1 MTKKI
6 FKSTMLVAGAALAL
20 GLAFVLGI
28 LYHYFGNQ
36 ILGELRKEAS
46 YLSYGVETQGVEYL
60 ENISGDQSRIT
71 YIKQDG
77 TVLYDSQADAEN
89 MENHS
94 DREEVKAALSK
105 GVGQSSR
112 LSETMSEK
120 NVYFALRLKNGNVL
134 RVSST
139 QYSILA
145 LVLEL
150 VQPMLWVI
158 LAMLILSGIFSF
170 RIAKR
175 IVKPIN
181 DLDLEHPEDNQI
193 YEEVSPLLSRL
204 YKQNRMIDQQLETAK
219 RERDEFNIITE
230 NMQEGL
236 VIIDRHTRIL
246 SGNSSAWKLFQAGG
260 SKEGESV
267 YALSRSEEF
276 RNIIAGV
283 LEGNHEE
290 KVLKIGGTDVQ
301 VIANAVTRE
310 EEIQGAV
317 LIMMNVTE
325 KVERENLRREFS
337 ANVSHEL
344 KTPLTSISGYAEI
357 MEDGFVK
364 SEDIKVFAGRI
375 HSEAARLIAL
385 VEDVLKIS
393 QLDEE
398 ELPYEWD
405 EINVFALCR
414 EVFASLQEMA
424 GKRNVSLYI
433 GGGVVSLYT
442 VRPILEEILYNLC
455 ENAVKYNRDGGSVSI
470 YLMDMNE
477 SVGITVKDTGIGIPR
492 EDQGRIFERF
502 YRVDKSHSREIG
514 GTGLGLSIVKH
525 GVTYLGGSI
534 SLKSEEGVG
543 TEITV
548 TFPKSRQE

>member
-1 MTKKI
+1 
-6 FKSTMLVAGAALAL
+6 MLVSGAVLAL

-60 ENISGDQSRIT
+60 ENIASDQSRIT

-112 LSETMSEK
+112 MSETLSEETT
-120 NVYFALRLKNGNVL
+120 YFALRLKNGNIL

-139 QYSILA
+139 QYSIAA
-145 LVLEL
+145 LVFEL
-150 VQPMLWVI
+150 IQPMLWVI
-158 LAMLILSGIFSF
+158 LVMLILSGLFSF
-170 RIAKR
+170 RIARR

-181 DLDLEHPEDNQI
+181 ELDLEHPEENQI
-193 YEEVSPLLSRL
+193 YDEVSPLLSRL

-246 SGNSSAWKLFQAGG
+246 SGNASAWKLFKLGG

-267 YALSRSEEF
+267 YALSRSEGF

-290 KVLKIGGTDVQ
+290 RILKIGGTDVQ
-301 VIANAVTRE
+301 VIANAVTRG

-357 MEDGFVK
+357 MESGFVK
-364 SEDIKVFAGRI
+364 EEDIKAFAGRI
-375 HSEAARLIAL
+375 HSEAGRLIAL

-393 QLDEE
+393 QLDEGE
-398 ELPYEWD
+398 IPYEWGETD
-405 EINVFALCR
+405 VFMLCK
-414 EVFASLQEMA
+414 EVFGNLQEIA
-424 GKRNVSLYI
+424 KKRNVSLYI
-433 GGGVVSLYT
+433 GGSPVRLYT
-442 VRPILEEILYNLC
+442 VKPILEEIISNLC
-455 ENAVKYNRDGGSVSI
+455 ENAVKYNRDDGSASI
-470 YLMDMNE
+470 YLMDMDE
-477 SVGITVKDTGIGIPR
+477 SVSITVKDTGIGIPR

-534 SLKSEEGVG
+534 TLESGEGVG